1 MLWLSWILLCFEIK
15 DSCWLVIDCVMN
27 FEDIEN
33 QFIEPIV
40 ANTTWLCDDMWAECD
55 SIEQLVNKLLIITKS
70 LSVSSNSY
78 KSY

>member
-1 MLWLSWILLCFEIK
+1 
-15 DSCWLVIDCVMN
+15 MN

-33 QFIEPIV
+33 QFIEPIF
-40 ANTTWLCDDMWAECD
+40 ANTTWLCDDMSAKCD
-55 SIEQLVNKLLIITKS
+55 SLEQFVNKLLIITKS